1 MNDDLPFDFKGYE
14 ISVKEINKGEGDWEA
29 HVRLQAG
36 YGWELVPGGPFLT
49 CRAAHKKAIDFLI
62 LNK

>member
-1 MNDDLPFDFKGYE
+1 ME
-14 ISVKEINKGEGDWEA
+14 EINKEEGEWES

-36 YGWELVPGGPFLT
+36 YGWELVPGGPFPT
-49 CRAAHKKAIDFLI
+49 CRAAHKNAIDFLI